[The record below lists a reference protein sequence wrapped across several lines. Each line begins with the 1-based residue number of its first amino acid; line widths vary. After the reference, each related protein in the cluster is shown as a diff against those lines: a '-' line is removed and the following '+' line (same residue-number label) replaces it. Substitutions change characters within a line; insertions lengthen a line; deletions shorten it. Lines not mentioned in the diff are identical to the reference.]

1 MKCRT
6 AALLLVALAA
16 SCAQRRHYYWG
27 SYDESIAAIYA
38 TGTGFDVAAHVDQ
51 LAREVEEAEHR
62 GERIGPG
69 IRAHLGFLCIEAGN
83 SARGVTF
90 LEAEKAAFPESATFI
105 DGMLTRLRSR
115 P

>member
-1 MKCRT
+1 MNCR
-6 AALLLVALAA
+6 AGALLSVALAT
-16 SCAQRRHYYWG
+16 SCAPHRHYHWG

-51 LAREVEEAEHR
+51 LAREVEEAEH
-62 GERIGPG
+62 GGKRIGPG
-69 IRAHLGFLCIEAGN
+69 IRAHLGFLCVEAGN
-83 SARGVTF
+83 SARGVAF

-105 DGMLTRLRSR
+105 DGMLTRLRSK